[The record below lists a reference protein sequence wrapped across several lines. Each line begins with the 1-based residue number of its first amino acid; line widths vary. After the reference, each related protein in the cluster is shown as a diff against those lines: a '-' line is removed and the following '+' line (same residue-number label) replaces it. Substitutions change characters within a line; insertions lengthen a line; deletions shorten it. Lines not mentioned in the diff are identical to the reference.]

1 MIDLDDALLVQKS
14 KDGDIKAFEK
24 LFLKYQS
31 KVYNFALRMV
41 QNREDAEELTQE
53 SFAKAYVSIK
63 GLRENDAFKGWLMR
77 ITVNTIR
84 DKAKSGREDKWF
96 YSEIKPYSDEDRR
109 ENEIPDSS
117 WNGEKEVLD
126 KELKQIT
133 IDALS
138 SLAGIHREV
147 ILLHHFESLRVEE
160 IAKMLQLSEGTVKS
174 RLARAREALVKK
186 LNPYL
191 K

>member
-1 MIDLDDALLVQKS
+1 MDDALLVQKS

-31 KVYNFALRMV
+31 KVYNFTLRMV

-77 ITVNTIR
+77 IAVNTIK
-84 DKAKSGREDKWF
+84 DKVKATKENKWG
-96 YSEIKPYSDEDRR
+96 YSEMKTGSDEDKRKD
-109 ENEIPDSS
+109 EIPDSS

-126 KELKQIT
+126 KELKRIT

-147 ILLHHFESLRVEE
+147 ILLHHFESIRVDE
-160 IAKMLQLSEGTVKS
+160 IAKILKLSEGTVKS
-174 RLARAREALVKK
+174 RLARGREVLVKK
-186 LNPYL
+186 LKPYL